1 MRTAR
6 QRKQQL
12 SKAEREAYRRW
23 KRKSLTF
30 AVTHIPLLSLT
41 EATREKRAQLDA
53 LADEYMRVCQWYT
66 TDFCEQGTADRN
78 APFLMDSTLSDK
90 WHRCAVRRAAGIAQ
104 SWLSNRDRTWQEYQ
118 EALAEYDE
126 HPDEHAP
133 DEPLP
138 PGCRV
143 RFHLADGTHTV
154 TYPDGTKHTYRTQPT
169 WTEPSLPHL
178 TSTVLL
184 AENDVAT
191 LRHAEDTATFPFWLR
206 VSTLTAGKRIDLPVT
221 LAKYHLDQLRERD
234 IDSDVYLLRRETG
247 WWLQLSFHDQ
257 PAVTSDAASPAVGVD
272 VGIASF
278 ITTSLGDQYGSFH
291 GKLAKRHQRDREKRR
306 RKAKLRACL
315 KKKGVQK
322 LPSLTNKRLARHVR
336 QAINRAVNEFSADYE
351 FFQVAHEDLSVRTM
365 RFKTQRMNAYLY
377 ASNLGHLPKQ
387 LAWGAKKRGMKLTAI
402 NPAYTSQECPVCHSV
417 SRANRPNQQTFCCG
431 ACGYTAHADV
441 VGAGNILARLT
452 DAELRACPDRHVIK
466 AVLGRRHAE
475 TSFHHELPAVQ
486 PPAQIPPT
494 GPSGGGHHPP
504 VAGKHQNYQQSSF
517 LSS

>member
-6 QRKQQL
+6 QRKQHL
-12 SKAEREAYRRW
+12 SKAERAAYHRE

-30 AVTHIPLLSLT
+30 AVTHIPLLPLDQANT
-41 EATREKRAQLDA
+41 EKVAQLDA

-66 TDFCEQGTADRN
+66 THFCEQGTVDHTT
-78 APFLMDSTLSDK
+78 PFLMNSTLSDK

-104 SWLSNRDRTWQEYQ
+104 SWLSNRDRALQEYQ
-118 EALAEYDE
+118 EVLAEYDA

-138 PGCRV
+138 PGCRA
-143 RFHLADGTHTV
+143 RFHTDDGTHTV
-154 TYPDGTKHTYRTQPT
+154 TYPDGMKRTYRTQPT
-169 WTEPSLPHL
+169 WNEPSLPHL

-221 LAKYHLDQLRERD
+221 LADYHLDQVQGRD
-234 IDSDVYLLRRETG
+234 IASDVYLIRRENG
-247 WWLQLSFHDQ
+247 WWLQLCYHDQ
-257 PAVTSDAASPAVGVD
+257 PAVTSDAASPAIGVD

-291 GKLAKRHQRDREKRR
+291 GNLAKRHQRDREKRR

-322 LPSLTNKRLARHVR
+322 LPSLTNKHLARHVR
-336 QAINRAVNEFSADYE
+336 QEINRAVNEFYRDYE

-365 RFKTQRMNAYLY
+365 RFKTRRMNAYLY

-387 LAWGAKKRGMKLTAI
+387 LAWGAKKRGIKLTAI
-402 NPAYTSQECPVCHSV
+402 NPAYTSQECPVCHFV
-417 SRANRPNQQTFCCG
+417 ARANRPNQQTFCCG

-452 DAELRACPDRHVIK
+452 DTDLRACLDRHAIK

-475 TSFHHELPAVQ
+475 SPFFHELPAVQ
-486 PPAQIPPT
+486 PPAQIPNA
-494 GPSGGGHHPP
+494 GQSG
-504 VAGKHQNYQQSSF
+504 AGQHLASPEKHRGYVQSSF
-517 LSS
+517 LSF

>member
-6 QRKQQL
+6 QRQQQL
-12 SKAEREAYRRW
+12 SKAERAAYRQQ

-41 EATREKRAQLDA
+41 ETNATKVAQLDA

-66 TDFCEQGTADRN
+66 TDFCEQGATD
-78 APFLMDSTLSDK
+78 PFCLFRIESAMSDK

-104 SWLSNRDRTWQEYQ
+104 SWLSNRARAWQEYQ

-126 HPDEHAP
+126 HPNEHAP
-133 DEPLP
+133 NEPLP

-154 TYPDGTKHTYRTQPT
+154 TYPDGTKHTSRTQPT

-206 VSTLTAGKRIDLPVT
+206 VSTLTAGTRIDLPVT

-234 IDSDVYLLRRETG
+234 IDSDVSLLRRETG

-257 PAVTSDAASPAVGVD
+257 PAVTSDATSPAVGVD
-272 VGIASF
+272 VGIANF
-278 ITTSLGDQYGSFH
+278 ITTSLGDQYGTFH

-336 QAINRAVNEFSADYE
+336 QEINRAVNEFSRDYE
-351 FFQVAHEDLSVRTM
+351 CFQVAYEDLSVRTM
-365 RFKTQRMNAYLY
+365 RFKTRRMNASLY

-387 LAWGAKKRGMKLTAI
+387 LAWGARKRGVRLTAI
-402 NPAYTSQECPVCHSV
+402 NPAYTSQECPVCHHV
-417 SRANRPNQQTFCCG
+417 ARANRPNQQTFCCG

-441 VGAGNILARLT
+441 VGASNILARLT
-452 DAELRACPDRHVIK
+452 DTELRACPDRHAIK

-475 TSFHHELPAVQ
+475 SSIHHELPAVQ
-486 PPAQIPPT
+486 PPAQIPDA
-494 GPSGGGHHPP
+494 GQSGVGHHLASPE
-504 VAGKHQNYQQSSF
+504 KHRSSTQSSF
-517 LSS
+517 LPS